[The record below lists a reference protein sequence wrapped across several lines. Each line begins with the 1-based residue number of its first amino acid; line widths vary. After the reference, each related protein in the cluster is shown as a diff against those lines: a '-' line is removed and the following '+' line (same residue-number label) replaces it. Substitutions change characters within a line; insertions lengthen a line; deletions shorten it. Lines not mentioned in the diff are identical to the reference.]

1 MGVVEDGLR
10 RENHELIQEWR
21 EGEKAR
27 TNTGKLCAMILE
39 YLQEREVE
47 INHWVLQASR
57 SD

>member
-57 SD
+57 